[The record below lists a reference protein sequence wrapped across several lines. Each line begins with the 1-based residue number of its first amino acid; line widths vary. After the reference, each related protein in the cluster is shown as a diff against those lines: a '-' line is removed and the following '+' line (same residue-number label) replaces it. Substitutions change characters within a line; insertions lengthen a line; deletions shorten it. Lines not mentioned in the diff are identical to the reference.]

1 MQPTSDTNVLQ
12 GSVREKRI
20 VALSSVLA
28 AVFLTSM
35 KLVVGITTGSLG
47 ILSEAAHSGL
57 DLVAAA
63 ITLFA
68 VRVSGRPADREHT
81 YGHGKVENLSALFE
95 TVLLLV
101 TCVWIVYEAIQRV
114 FFRAVHVEATVWSFV
129 VMGASIVIDISR
141 SRALYRVARKYK
153 SQALEADA
161 LHFST
166 DVWSS
171 SVVIGGLVLVR
182 LSGALGIEWLAQ
194 ADAVA
199 AVGVAG
205 IVTYVSLRLGRR
217 TLAALVDAIPSGLR
231 EEAIAALR
239 IPGVRE
245 VRRVR
250 VRTSG
255 PETFVD
261 VSVAVRNDTT
271 LDEAHDIAT
280 EAEKA
285 ILTVLPGADV
295 VVHVEPDG
303 GPADGVVSTVRLLAA
318 RHGMSAH
325 GIRVYDLAGSH
336 TLEMHLEVSDRLRLD
351 EAHEQA
357 SGLERDL
364 VENLPGMHS
373 IVTHLEPIG
382 EGSVER
388 QAKRLD
394 DREVLAALSRAAHEN
409 RWPCLIHDARVH
421 RVGGEVSLSFHCGLS
436 PEIPIE
442 EAHRLTEQVEKDL
455 RRRIPSLGRVLIH
468 VEPVGE

>member
-1 MQPTSDTNVLQ
+1 
-12 GSVREKRI
+12 
-20 VALSSVLA
+20 
-28 AVFLTSM
+28 
-35 KLVVGITTGSLG
+35 
-47 ILSEAAHSGL
+47 
-57 DLVAAA
+57 
-63 ITLFA
+63 
-68 VRVSGRPADREHT
+68 
-81 YGHGKVENLSALFE
+81 
-95 TVLLLV
+95 
-101 TCVWIVYEAIQRV
+101 
-114 FFRAVHVEATVWSFV
+114 
-129 VMGASIVIDISR
+129 
-141 SRALYRVARKYK
+141 
-153 SQALEADA
+153 
-161 LHFST
+161 
-166 DVWSS
+166 
-171 SVVIGGLVLVR
+171 
-182 LSGALGIEWLAQ
+182 
-194 ADAVA
+194 VA